1 MSNATSPLS
10 AVDEAT
16 GHQSLFSRLDDAS
29 RAAVAAETEWVYLNG
44 GETLFR
50 QGDEGDALYVV
61 IRGRLL
67 ATIDVPGSEQ
77 KEVGA
82 ITRGEVVGEMAVLT
96 GEPRS
101 LTVRAVRDTALV
113 RFSKAAFEKIARSN
127 PDAMLAITRR
137 IITRLQQMNL
147 GVKMPQRTGT
157 IAVLAL
163 AEGVGHEAVA
173 SALLQA
179 LQPIGRAIS
188 VSSASF
194 DRDQA
199 GRTDDEKAAW
209 LDELER
215 SHDYLL
221 YVGDAGPSA
230 WTSRCVRQADRILL
244 VANGDAAPDVAGV
257 AARMAAMG
265 LPRDGVRTELV
276 LMQPAD
282 LAAPKDTER
291 WLTATGAPSHYHA
304 RRGRAADLER
314 IARFLTGR
322 AVGLVL
328 GGGGA
333 RGFAHIGVIQAL
345 HEAGVPI
352 DAIGGTSMGAV
363 IAAQY
368 ALGADEPALRVINK
382 RTWIDANPLKDKTLP
397 IVALLS
403 CRKLEKMVVDMF
415 GDTQIADLWLPFYCV
430 SADLTNAEMHVH
442 ERGAVG
448 RSVRASMAL
457 PGIAIP
463 IRHGNA
469 LLIDGGV
476 LNNVPAD
483 VMKRRCGKVI
493 AVDVTPEKDMAA
505 NAPYPEAASGW
516 SFFWKRKTP
525 VLPSIMAIIMRT
537 VMLSSAHYRGRVN
550 RDIDLL
556 VAPPSGG
563 FGMFEWHRLDE
574 IAQGGYNTAKPAIAR
589 WLQPTAE

>member
-1 MSNATSPLS
+1 MRDMKSPM
-10 AVDEAT
+10 AEVEETT
-16 GHQSLFSRLDDAS
+16 GRSSLFDRLDEAS
-29 RAAVAAETEWVYLNG
+29 RAAVAAETEWVFLNSG
-44 GETLFR
+44 DTLFR
-50 QGDEGDALYVV
+50 QGDDGDALYVV
-61 IRGRLL
+61 IRGRLQ
-67 ATIDVPGSEQ
+67 ATVAVPGGGQ
-77 KEVGA
+77 NEVGA
-82 ITRGEVVGEMAVLT
+82 VTRGEVVGEMAVLM

-101 LTVRAVRDTALV
+101 LTIRAVRDSALV
-113 RFSKAAFEKIARSN
+113 RFSKSAFEKIARSN

-147 GVKMPQRTGT
+147 GVKPPQRIAT

-163 AEGVGHEAVA
+163 GENTGHDVVA

-179 LQPIGRAIS
+179 LQPFGRVAA
-188 VSSASF
+188 VTSASLEGGIAGQTE
-194 DRDQA
+194 DQQ
-199 GRTDDEKAAW
+199 AAW
-209 LDELER
+209 LDDQER
-215 SHDYLL
+215 DHDYLL
-221 YVGDAGPSA
+221 YVGDPGPSA
-230 WTSRCVRQADRILL
+230 WTSRAVRQADRILL
-244 VANGDAAPDVAGV
+244 VANGDAAPDAAAV
-257 AARMAAMG
+257 AASLKAMG
-265 LPRDGVRTELV
+265 LPRDGVRAELV

-291 WLTATGAPSHYHA
+291 WLTATGVLSHYHA
-304 RRGRAADLER
+304 RRGRQADIER
-314 IARFLTGR
+314 LARFLTGR

-333 RGFAHIGVIQAL
+333 RGFAHIGVIRAL

-397 IVALLS
+397 VVALLS
-403 CRKLEKMVVDMF
+403 CKKLEKMVVDMF
-415 GDTQIADLWLPFYCV
+415 GETQIADLWLPFYCV

-442 ERGAVG
+442 ERGSVG

-463 IRHGNA
+463 IRDGNA

-516 SFFWKRKTP
+516 SFFLKRKTP

-537 VMLSSAHYRGRVN
+537 VMLSSAHYRGRVSG
-550 RDIDLL
+550 DIDLL

-574 IAQGGYNTAKPAIAR
+574 IAQGGYDTARPAIAQ
-589 WLQPTAE
+589 WLQPTKG